1 MGARRGYKS
10 FGPQYR
16 SDPPIKERGKAGKKF
31 VWEHLRLQCS
41 LFVCSF
47 LFLFFFGCFVFSLF
61 RAAPMA
67 YGSSKAGVLIR
78 AAAASLH
85 HSHSHTGSKSC
96 LRPTPQLMTTQ
107 NP

>member
-47 LFLFFFGCFVFSLF
+47 LFLFLFLAVLFFPFLG
-61 RAAPMA
+61 
-67 YGSSKAGVLIR
+67 
-78 AAAASLH
+78 LH
-85 HSHSHTGSKSC
+85 PWHMEVPRLGF
-96 LRPTPQLMTTQ
+96 
-107 NP
+107 